1 MKIVP
6 VIEFSVRNTTVFI
19 RHINI
24 AAASIDD
31 AMAKFKEWHGKRTQS
46 DAYVICCYETLPV
59 INPSSGQDD
68 GILTVEEYERWRKTM
83 LFPTIID
90 GEEVPPVWHEIL

>member
-6 VIEFSVRNTTVFI
+6 VIEFSVRNTNVFI
-19 RHINI
+19 RHVNI

-31 AMAKFKEWHGKRTQS
+31 AMAKFKEWDGKRTQS
-46 DAYVICCYETLPV
+46 DAYVICCYETLSD
-59 INPSSGQDD
+59 IDPSSGHDD
-68 GILTVEEYERWRKTM
+68 GILTVEEYDRWRKVM

-90 GEEVPPVWHEIL
+90 GEKVQPVWQEIF